1 MVDFFLLIQ
10 VAGTGDELQGIK
22 RGIME
27 ISDGIVINKCD
38 GDNVD
43 RCQMA
48 ATNFRNALHFFPM
61 PESGW
66 TPKVLCYSGFYGTG
80 VKEVWDMIYQYF
92 DFVKANGYFDYR
104 RNEQAK
110 YWMYESINEHLRNH
124 FYHNPLIQQRLE
136 EAERIVLAGQKTS
149 FTAAQQLLDEYYKNI
164 RS

>member
-1 MVDFFLLIQ
+1 
-10 VAGTGDELQGIK
+10 
-22 RGIME
+22 ME

-80 VKEVWDMIYQYF
+80 VKEIWDMIYQYI

-104 RNEQAK
+104 RNEQSK
-110 YWMYESINEHLRNH
+110 YWMYESINEHLRLN
-124 FYHNPLIQQRLE
+124 FYNNPHIKAQLQASEQT
-136 EAERIVLAGQKTS
+136 VLAGQKTS
-149 FTAAQQLLDEYYKNI
+149 FIAAQDLLDEYFALLKK
-164 RS
+164 

>member
-1 MVDFFLLIQ
+1 
-10 VAGTGDELQGIK
+10 
-22 RGIME
+22 
-27 ISDGIVINKCD
+27 
-38 GDNVD
+38 
-43 RCQMA
+43 MA

-110 YWMYESINEHLRNH
+110 YWMYESINENLRLS
-124 FYHNPLIQQRLE
+124 FYNNPVVQARLI
-136 EAERIVLAGQKTS
+136 EAERDVLQGHKTS
-149 FTAAQQLLDEYYKNI
+149 FVAAQELLDGYFNSLNK
-164 RS
+164 